1 MADAERKAVNVKAL
15 IVALEDARKA
25 VDAAATDHTKAM
37 EHLRHLTEAVEAFLE
52 IANDLNDSVEL
63 GLVREQARQARYYL
77 QDRDLAEAAEE
88 ASLSRGFS
96 ATPRRSSLRK
106 RSST

>member
-1 MADAERKAVNVKAL
+1 MTDTEHKTINVKAL

-25 VDAAATDHTKAM
+25 LDAVTAHHTKAM
-37 EHLRHLTEAVEAFLE
+37 EHLRHLTEVVEAFLE
-52 IANDLNDSVEL
+52 IASDPNDSVEL

-77 QDRDLAEAAEE
+77 QDRDQTEAELE
-88 ASLSRGFS
+88 ASRGFS